1 MTVSEIR
8 ITSSRMIEILGS
20 ENVPTC
26 LHYGSKGPL
35 IGLEALAKS
44 SVGEVLN
51 ENFKVDLGMLPP
63 ERQTGRARFPTAA
76 GTWKSAAEMT
86 ADFLHE
92 VLTAADNWLATN
104 NAEKAPAIMVAEPV
118 SMAGDLIPQDWS
130 QNYRDYLRRAL
141 RGKGFSDIEFLPEPF
156 AVFQYYR
163 YEAKYPSLN
172 AAAKHCALVVDFGG
186 GTFDICIIETTKEGD
201 IRRGGKNARPLAAAS
216 AAIGGYFLNSL
227 IAETLYRQ
235 IVPRAQSSKVSKG
248 LDLYRHWRK
257 DGDGVLSTSGQ
268 EYANFC
274 RRFHRAIHDVEDAKI
289 RICRRITNWGPDA
302 PLSVTDR
309 VPLLAD
315 PFGNSD
321 EHLVCTLTGEGLRDI
336 FVNRLWPEHLR
347 PVIKRSLTRGKE
359 ELGGQPV
366 SVVLLSGGSCNIG
379 WVRRLLEADFSYYIA
394 GAQILPIDDYQQVV
408 AKGLAIEC
416 ARRFYTGEGDFSAV
430 TYNPLYLRL
439 DSDNSGIQIPTFVP
453 KGIIVPKNQAPGMLL
468 SSAFPT
474 HDLQSAPLRWKV
486 KLERPPHRS
495 LDYYFTRSIEENTG
509 SDALNLDSHTVF
521 TPANA
526 KFDSAIQV
534 EISVTGQNAVKPR
547 FIYKTGAG
555 GEDAVYADG
564 HPFFLDT
571 TVRQDSKSQVFM
583 GLDFG
588 TSNTSISYVTKQA
601 IEIQR
606 ERSNDVPWMGLSDL
620 SNTLPYPMA
629 EPLKRY
635 LSQTDA
641 KSLRSA
647 AIEFIEAALATGAY
661 VCFLEYCLNKG
672 RGKSAQFSGFRQRSA
687 GPLWGLIK
695 NLAPHLKTRAK
706 ISVPFLDILRHELE
720 VMEGAIRFIS
730 DYKHHK
736 ADGEFNL
743 HRVVVLL
750 ANTGARAFSKWRF
763 GRFEHVEKKPF
774 SKVNQ
779 GLFRHAQGCPPFAG
793 MQAYR
798 GKENFS
804 PEQAFVQEVATGNL
818 LSLEPL
824 IFVDRCS
831 THTLTEGAEP
841 HWYIFDKY
849 DEKNNAFSF
858 KAVGYA
864 CSIEIGESDPRL
876 AVFEALRE
884 LYRGDQDV
892 ALIGANEFA
901 DVDQRYFGPAKP
913 V

>member
-1 MTVSEIR
+1 MATSEIR
-8 ITSSRMIEILGS
+8 ITSSRMVEIFDNA
-20 ENVPTC
+20 NVPTC
-26 LHYGSKGPL
+26 LFYGSKGPL

-44 SVGEVLN
+44 SAGEVLN
-51 ENFKVDLGMLPP
+51 EDFKVDLGMLPP
-63 ERQTGRARFPTAA
+63 ERQTGRARFATAA
-76 GTWKSAAEMT
+76 GTWKSAAELT

-92 VLTAADNWLATN
+92 VLTAADVWLATN

-118 SMAGDLIPQDWS
+118 SMAGDLIPQDWL

-172 AAAKHCALVVDFGG
+172 ASAKHCALVVDFGG

-201 IRRGGKNARPLAAAS
+201 IRRAGKNARPLGAAS
-216 AAIGGYFLNSL
+216 AAIGGYFVNSL

-235 IVPRAQSSKVSKG
+235 IVPKTQSSKVSKG
-248 LDLYRHWRK
+248 LDLYRRWK
-257 DGDGVLSTSGQ
+257 KEGDAALSTAGQ

-289 RICRRITNWGPDA
+289 RLCRRITNWAPDA

-309 VPLLAD
+309 VSLIAD
-315 PFGNSD
+315 PFGTSD
-321 EHLVCTLTGEGLRDI
+321 ERLLCTLTGEGLRDI

-347 PVIKRSLTRGKE
+347 PVILKSLTRGKE

-379 WVRRLLEADFSYYIA
+379 WLRRLLEIDFSYHIA

-430 TYNPLYLRL
+430 TYNPLCLRL
-439 DSDNSGIQIPTFVP
+439 DPDNSGMEVPPFVP
-453 KGIIVPKNQAPGMLL
+453 KGIIVPKNQAPGILL
-468 SSAFPT
+468 SAAFPT
-474 HDLQSAPLRWKV
+474 QDLQSAPLRWKV
-486 KLERPPHRS
+486 KLERPPHHS
-495 LDYYFTRSIEENTG
+495 LDYYFTRSVEEDKD
-509 SDALNLDSHTVF
+509 SDALNFESHTVF
-521 TPANA
+521 TPLNT

-534 EISVTGQNAVKPR
+534 EISVSGQNSVKPR
-547 FIYKTGAG
+547 FIYKTGPN
-555 GEDAVYADG
+555 GEDAVVVDG
-564 HPFFLDT
+564 QPFFLDM
-571 TVRQDSKSQVFM
+571 TVRQESKSQVFM

-588 TSNTSISYVTKQA
+588 TSNTSVSYVTKQA
-601 IEIQR
+601 VEVQSS
-606 ERSNDVPWMGLSDL
+606 RSNEVPWMGLTDL
-620 SNTLPYPMA
+620 SNSLPYPMA

-635 LSQTDA
+635 LSQTDQ
-641 KSLRSA
+641 KSLKSA
-647 AIEFIEAALATGAY
+647 AVEFIEAALAIGAY
-661 VCFLEYCLNKG
+661 VSFFEYCLTKG

-706 ISVPFLDILRHELE
+706 ISVPFQDLLRYELE
-720 VMEGAIRFIS
+720 VMEGAVKFIS

-736 ADGEFNL
+736 ADEGFNL
-743 HRVVVLL
+743 HRAVVLL
-750 ANTGARAFSKWRF
+750 ANTVARAFSKWRF

-779 GLFRHAQGCPPFAG
+779 GLFRHAHGCPPFMG
-793 MQAYR
+793 MQRYR
-798 GKENFS
+798 GTQNFS
-804 PEQAFVQEVATGNL
+804 PEQTFAQEIDTGNL

-831 THTLTEGAEP
+831 KHTFTEGSEP

-849 DEKNNAFSF
+849 DEKNGVFSF

-864 CSIEIGESDPRL
+864 CNIEIGESDSRS
-876 AVFEALRE
+876 AIFEALRE
-884 LYRGDQDV
+884 LYRADPEV
-892 ALIGANEFA
+892 ALMEGNEFA
-901 DVDQRYFGPAKP
+901 DLDDGHFGSTTAS
-913 V
+913 